1 MLLGAE
7 PGMPADRTELRKDRE
22 DETFL
27 EVAVALPIFD
37 LHTYRSNQSGE
48 VPVGTQVLVPFRH
61 RTVTGFVVG
70 HARKL
75 DAELRASVRD
85 ILEVVGDGPTIDEPI
100 LELCRWAAGYYLAPL
115 GEVLRSALPSGE
127 RASASRRLRL
137 TELGVRSID
146 AAVPSG
152 LSALALDDGDREL
165 LARLK
170 KAKSLSLTA
179 LVRKGTAQSSRI
191 EFLEQRGFIE
201 VAEDIRGTKRRRRAA
216 DTSSSG
222 ATELA
227 LPTLNPHQEA
237 AYVALLA
244 ALDKGYATFVLQG
257 ITGSGKTEVYLRIIA
272 EARRRGRG
280 ALVLVP
286 EIALTP
292 QLASRFRARFGD
304 DVAVLHS
311 ALPLGERARAWR
323 RLRDGEVGIAVGARS
338 GVFAPVRDLA
348 VIVVDEEHDGSF
360 KQDEGFRYNARDLAV
375 MRASQGCALAVL
387 GSATPC
393 LETYRNVQVGRFSR
407 LLLPVRANP
416 AAAHRPLPPVDVID
430 LRRHPPGSDG
440 LLSPPLALAVDQA
453 LAAGEQTILFLNRRG
468 FSTFMHCHAC
478 GHVVRCK
485 ACAVSLT
492 LHRARG
498 HLLCHYCGHSEPI
511 REICPQCKS
520 PSLRGMGSGTERV
533 ETLVCQRFPS
543 ARVARLDRDT
553 ADGGRGKLEAI
564 LAKMHG
570 REIDILIGTQMVTK
584 GHDFGGVTLV
594 GILQPD
600 QGIHLPD
607 FRAAERTFQV
617 LEQVSGR
624 AGRGEHPGRIIV
636 QSYCPEHPAIEF
648 LKRHDYEGFMKAEL
662 SLREAVHYP
671 PFARMVVIRLD
682 GVDPSAVREAA
693 AAAFSYAHAAADPCV
708 SILGPSEAP
717 ISRLRGR
724 TRFQVWLSSS
734 DRGKLLT
741 ATRAVQRMPL
751 SRGVRLEVDVDPQS
765 VL

>member
-1 MLLGAE
+1 MSAE
-7 PGMPADRTELRKDRE
+7 LPSRKPSSE
-22 DETFL
+22 AEVFL
-27 EVAVALPIFD
+27 EVAVAAPVFD
-37 LHTYRSNQSGE
+37 SCTYRSRGMGE
-48 VPVGTQVLVPFRH
+48 PLALGTQVLVPLRN

-70 HARKL
+70 HTRNIDSAL
-75 DAELRASVRD
+75 LANIRD
-85 ILEVVGDGPTIDEPI
+85 VIEVVGEGPAIDEPI
-100 LELCRWAAGYYLAPL
+100 LDLCRWAASYYLAPL
-115 GEVLRSALPSGE
+115 GEVLSGALPSGE

-137 TELGVRSID
+137 TELGLRTTASTL
-146 AAVPSG
+146 PSG
-152 LSALALDDGDREL
+152 VSALALDDGDREL
-165 LARLK
+165 LLRLK
-170 KAKSLSLTA
+170 KAKTLSLTA
-179 LVRKGTAQSSRI
+179 LVRKGSAEASRVD
-191 EFLEQRGFIE
+191 FLEQRGFVA
-201 VAEDIRGTKRRRRAA
+201 VAEDIQDIRGTRRKRRPGDAL
-216 DTSSSG
+216 DTAMEPTESS
-222 ATELA
+222 
-227 LPTLNPHQEA
+227 LPTLNVHQQA
-237 AYVALLA
+237 AHTALLA
-244 ALDKGYATFVLQG
+244 ALDNGYATFVLQG

-292 QLASRFRARFGD
+292 QLAARFRARFGD

-311 ALPLGERARAWR
+311 GLPPGERTAAWR
-323 RLRDGEVGIAVGARS
+323 RLRRGEVGIAVGARS

-360 KQDEGFRYNARDLAV
+360 KQEEGFRYNARDLAV
-375 MRASQGCALAVL
+375 MRASQGRALAVL

-393 LETYRNVQVGRFSR
+393 LETYRNVQLGRFSR

-416 AAAHRPLPPVDVID
+416 AAAARPLPPVEVID
-430 LRRHPPGSDG
+430 LRRHPPGPDG
-440 LLSPPLALAVDQA
+440 LLSPPLALAIDQTLA
-453 LAAGEQTILFLNRRG
+453 LGEQTILFLNRRG
-468 FSTFMHCHAC
+468 FSTLMHCHAC

-492 LHRARG
+492 LHRSRG

-520 PSLRGMGSGTERV
+520 PSLRGLGSGTERV
-533 ETLVCQRFPS
+533 ETLVSQRFPK

-553 ADGGRGKLEAI
+553 ADGARGKLESI

-584 GHDFGGVTLV
+584 GHDFAGVTLV

-607 FRAAERTFQV
+607 FRAAERSFQV
-617 LEQVSGR
+617 LEQVAGR
-624 AGRGEHPGRIIV
+624 AGRGPRPGRIVV

-648 LKRHDYEGFMKAEL
+648 MKRHDYEGFVKDEL
-662 SLREAVHYP
+662 SRRESSVHYP
-671 PFARMVVIRLD
+671 PFARMVVVRLD
-682 GVDPSAVREAA
+682 GSDPAAVREAA
-693 AAAFSYAHAAADPCV
+693 VAAASYARAAADPCV
-708 SILGPSEAP
+708 TLLGPCEAP

-724 TRFQVWLSSS
+724 TRYQLWLSST

-751 SRGVRLEVDVDPQS
+751 SRAVRLEVDVDPQS

>member
-1 MLLGAE
+1 
-7 PGMPADRTELRKDRE
+7 MPADRASRRDTRE
-22 DETFL
+22 EETFL

-37 LHTYRSNQSGE
+37 IHTYRSNRSGE
-48 VPVGTQVLVPFRH
+48 IPVGTQVLVPFRH

-70 HARKL
+70 HAENI
-75 DAELRASVRD
+75 DAELRENIRD
-85 ILEVVGDGPTIDEPI
+85 IVEVVGDGPAIDEPI
-100 LELCRWAAGYYLAPL
+100 LDLCRWAAGYYLAPL
-115 GEVLRSALPSGE
+115 GEVLSSALPSGE

-137 TELGVRSID
+137 TGLGIRSATAD
-146 AAVPSG
+146 VPSG
-152 LSALALDDGDREL
+152 LSALALDDADREL
-165 LARLK
+165 LGRLK
-170 KAKSLSLTA
+170 KARTLSLAA
-179 LVRKGTAQSSRI
+179 LVRKGSSEASRV
-191 EFLEQRGFIE
+191 EFLEQRGFVE
-201 VAEDIRGTKRRRRAA
+201 VAENIRGTKRRRRASA
-216 DTSSSG
+216 DTAELVVE
-222 ATELA
+222 ATDGT
-227 LPTLNPHQEA
+227 LPTLNAYQEGA
-237 AYVALLA
+237 HAALLA

-292 QLASRFRARFGD
+292 QLAARFRARFGD

-311 ALPLGERARAWR
+311 ALPAGERASAWR
-323 RLRDGEVGIAVGARS
+323 RLRRGEVGIAVGARS
-338 GVFAPVRDLA
+338 GVFAPVRNLA
-348 VIVVDEEHDGSF
+348 VVVVDEEHDGSF

-375 MRASQGCALAVL
+375 MRASQGGALAVL

-393 LETYRNVQVGRFSR
+393 LETYRNVQLGRFFR

-416 AAAHRPLPPVDVID
+416 AAADRPLPPVEVID
-430 LRRHPPGSDG
+430 LRRHPPGPDG

-468 FSTFMHCHAC
+468 FSTFVHCHAC

-492 LHRARG
+492 LHRLRG

-511 REICPQCKS
+511 REICPQCKN

-533 ETLVCQRFPS
+533 ESLVSQRFPS

-553 ADGGRGKLEAI
+553 ANGGRGKLEAI

-584 GHDFGGVTLV
+584 GHDFAGVTLV

-607 FRAAERTFQV
+607 FRAAERTFQI

-624 AGRGEHPGRIIV
+624 AGRGERPGRIVV

-648 LKRHDYEGFMKAEL
+648 LKRHDYEGFVKDEL
-662 SLREAVHYP
+662 SRREAVRYP

-682 GVDPSAVREAA
+682 GADPSAVREAA
-693 AAAFSYAHAAADPCV
+693 SAAASYARAAADPCV

-724 TRFQVWLSSS
+724 TRFQVWLSSA

-741 ATRAVQRMPL
+741 ATRAAQRMPL
-751 SRGVRLEVDVDPQS
+751 SRGLRLEVDVDPQS